1 MKLDSPIIEEKNDFY
16 GIWKGYTDNMY
27 TYVEKT
33 IPQYHQSITNL
44 FQEYVETCK
53 NIACSSIDLQKGF
66 TVKSGMNANLPK
78 STINIVN
85 DIEKESKSSI
95 DVQSKIVIASINA
108 AKETLSTINSNSHE
122 FASLNKHIIEVF
134 PSMIPKRS

>member
-1 MKLDSPIIEEKNDFY
+1 M
-16 GIWKGYTDNMY
+16 WKGYTDNMY

-44 FQEYVETCK
+44 FQEYIETCK
-53 NIACSSIDLQKGF
+53 NISCSSIDIQKGF
-66 TVKSGMNANLPK
+66 AVKAGASISLPQA
-78 STINIVN
+78 TIKIVN

-95 DVQSKIVIASINA
+95 DVQNKIAIASINA
-108 AKETLSTINSNSHE
+108 AKETMSTINANSSE
-122 FASLNKHIIEVF
+122 FAALNKNIIEIF

>member
-1 MKLDSPIIEEKNDFY
+1 M
-16 GIWKGYTDNMY
+16 WKGYTDNMY

-44 FQEYVETCK
+44 FQEYIETCK
-53 NIACSSIDLQKGF
+53 NISCSSIDIQKGF
-66 TVKSGMNANLPK
+66 AVKTGASISLPQA
-78 STINIVN
+78 TIKIVN

-95 DVQSKIVIASINA
+95 DVQNKIAIASINA
-108 AKETLSTINSNSHE
+108 AKETMSTINANSSE
-122 FASLNKHIIEVF
+122 FAALNKNIIEIF